1 MSWPVLPF
9 FRGCPGLGKY
19 IFPVSHMDEVTRML
33 ILNDGM
39 PVSGDLLSH
48 GYSTVK
54 LMDQKRN
61 IYELFHD
68 RYPGLI
74 NDIKKVI
81 EDSEFKY
88 CRGSR
93 NESFLWQHT
102 VYVSSMAMKI
112 AYAECID
119 PVLPVVTALFHDCGK
134 FENGKYHEGEKPEE
148 EAGAEIASRLLQKAG
163 FPGADRHMVRESLLA
178 LYNEDK
184 VDNINT
190 RIVHDS
196 DFLIKFGHMGFA
208 NFFEKSVLRGMV
220 IRNSILK
227 AMSKELTYAASLE
240 ANMFTPTGK
249 EMARKKAAVTV
260 SLFRNYL
267 EELRDTGISD
277 YEIKEMEINCCK
289 GPDDIIP
296 LILVLPRFCESC
308 YSPLGISFEREKG
321 IKCERLIVNINCSR
335 CHENSGY
342 DFSFCLPEL
351 SAV

>member
-1 MSWPVLPF
+1 
-9 FRGCPGLGKY
+9 
-19 IFPVSHMDEVTRML
+19 ML
-33 ILNDGM
+33 ILNDSM
-39 PVSGDLLSH
+39 AVTGDIHAH
-48 GYSTVK
+48 GYPEK
-54 LMDQKRN
+54 KWMPQKKN
-61 IYELFHD
+61 ISELLDD
-68 RYPGLI
+68 RFPGLI
-74 NDIKKVI
+74 SGVKRVI

-93 NESFLWQHT
+93 SESFLWQHT
-102 VYVSSMAMKI
+102 IYVASMAMKI
-112 AYAECID
+112 SYAEFVD

-134 FENGKYHEGEKPEE
+134 FENGKYHDGEKPEE
-148 EAGAEIASRLLQKAG
+148 EAGAEIASHLLKEVG
-163 FPGADRHMVRESLLA
+163 FADIHLIKESLLA

-184 VDNINT
+184 MDNINT

-240 ANMFTPTGK
+240 ANMFTQSGK
-249 EMARKKAAVTV
+249 KMAQKKARITI
-260 SLFRNYL
+260 SLFQNYL
-267 EELRDTGISD
+267 EELRETGISD
-277 YEIKEMEINCCK
+277 YEIREMEVNCCK

-296 LILVLPRFCESC
+296 LILVLPRFCEHC
-308 YSPLGISFEREKG
+308 YTPLTISFDREKG
-321 IKCERLIVNINCSR
+321 IKCERLIVNISCSR

>member
-1 MSWPVLPF
+1 V
-9 FRGCPGLGKY
+9 
-19 IFPVSHMDEVTRML
+19 ML
-33 ILNDGM
+33 ILNDSM
-39 PVSGDLLSH
+39 SVPGDINAH
-48 GYSTVK
+48 GYPEK
-54 LMDQKRN
+54 KWMPQKKN
-61 IYELFHD
+61 IYELLDD
-68 RYPGLI
+68 RFPGLI
-74 NDIKKVI
+74 NGVKRVI

-88 CRGSR
+88 CKGSR
-93 NESFLWQHT
+93 SESFLWQHT
-102 VYVSSMAMKI
+102 IYVASMAMKI
-112 AYAECID
+112 SYAELID

-148 EAGAEIASRLLQKAG
+148 EAGAEIASRLLKDVG
-163 FPGADRHMVRESLLA
+163 FPKADVHLVKESLLA

-184 VDNINT
+184 MDNINT

-240 ANMFTPTGK
+240 ANMFTPSGK
-249 EMARKKAAVTV
+249 KMAQKKAGITI
-260 SLFRNYL
+260 SLFQNYL
-267 EELRDTGISD
+267 EELRETGISD
-277 YEIKEMEINCCK
+277 YEIRQMEVNCCK

-296 LILVLPRFCESC
+296 LILVLPRFCEQC
-308 YSPLGISFEREKG
+308 YTPLTISFDREKG
-321 IKCERLIVNINCSR
+321 IKCERLIVNISCSH

>member
-1 MSWPVLPF
+1 MACDASFLKSPGHGRYF
-9 FRGCPGLGKY
+9 FSVFY
-19 IFPVSHMDEVTRML
+19 MDEVTVML

-39 PVSGDLLSH
+39 PVSGNLHSH
-48 GYSTVK
+48 GYSAVK
-54 LMDQKRN
+54 PMEQKRN
-61 IYELFHD
+61 IYELFND

-74 NDIKKVI
+74 GDIKEVI

-88 CRGSR
+88 CKGSR
-93 NESFLWQHT
+93 SESFLWQHT
-102 VYVSSMAMKI
+102 VYVASMAMKI
-112 AYAECID
+112 AYAEGLD

-148 EAGAEIASRLLQKAG
+148 EAGAEIASRLLEKAG
-163 FPGADRHMVRESLLA
+163 FSELDQYLVRESLLA
-178 LYNEDK
+178 LYNENK

-240 ANMFTPTGK
+240 SNMFTPTGK
-249 EMARKKAAVTV
+249 KMARKKAAITV

-267 EELRDTGISD
+267 EELRETAISD

-296 LILVLPRFCESC
+296 LILVLPRFCEHC
-308 YSPLGISFEREKG
+308 YGPLAISFEREKG
-321 IKCERLIVNINCSR
+321 IKCERLIVNIHCSR
-335 CHENSGY
+335 CHENTGY

-351 SAV
+351 GVV